1 MFQGL
6 DSEEDTG
13 QEEKIGEGVIDCVNQ
28 RCMSEKSCREQRVEI
43 LWRFNSLSLF
53 YEAHEYLAHEW
64 GYCHADEHSTGND
77 SKDSLCTFTAFE
89 KYGSEEE
96 GKTDHDKVIYIEP
109 W

>member
-6 DSEEDTG
+6 DSEEDAG
-13 QEEKIGEGVIDCVNQ
+13 QKNQVDESVIDCVYQ
-28 RCMSEKSCREQRVEI
+28 CCMSEYTCREQRVEI
-43 LWRFNSLSLF
+43 LWRFNRLSLF
-53 YEAHEYLAHEW
+53 DEADEHLAHEW

-77 SKDSLCTFTAFE
+77 SEDSLCTFTAFE